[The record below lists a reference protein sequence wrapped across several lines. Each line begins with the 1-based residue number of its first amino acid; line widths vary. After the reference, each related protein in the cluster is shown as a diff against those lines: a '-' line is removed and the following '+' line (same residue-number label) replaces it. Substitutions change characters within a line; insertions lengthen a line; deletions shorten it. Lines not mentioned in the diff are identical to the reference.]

1 MKDFEKIINKEHS
14 SCIVN
19 HKGINLFV
27 IENRNTGKLTPIPC
41 VCKVFTN
48 NSNSKAL
55 KIANNNSKC
64 FMTSKALGIESQFN
78 DCYSCYRQCLEQFN
92 NKNIFLVKK

>member
-1 MKDFEKIINKEHS
+1 MRDFENIIYRRNDS
-14 SCIVN
+14 YIVN

-27 IENRNTGKLTPIPC
+27 IENRNTGKLIPMPC
-41 VCKVFTN
+41 VCKAFTN
-48 NSNSKAL
+48 NPNGKAL

-92 NKNIFLVKK
+92 NKNIYLIKK